1 MLSIDHQ
8 LSKRIGG
15 PNMGMI
21 ACFQMV
27 DNQCISQLLEKDEDE
42 LFEIIEEM
50 QEDDQRREPQLGS

>member
-1 MLSIDHQ
+1 
-8 LSKRIGG
+8 
-15 PNMGMI
+15 MGMI

-50 QEDDQRREPQLGS
+50 QEDDASHHFLHIVVEYCACIALP

>member
-1 MLSIDHQ
+1 
-8 LSKRIGG
+8 
-15 PNMGMI
+15 MGMI

-50 QEDDQRREPQLGS
+50 QEDDDSVLDLDSCGMVCISY